1 MSSPLPRS
9 YNYGYARV
17 STDDQNLATQL
28 DLLNKAGC
36 DKIFQEKI
44 SGSRTIRPQLEQL
57 LGVLRPGDTVTV
69 AWFSRLGRNSRHL
82 VELVEGFN
90 EAGVHFK
97 ALDLGLDTTTPAG
110 KMMFTVFAAL
120 AQYQREEIFEKSK
133 HGRQLAIERGTHMG
147 RRPGVNQVQLAK
159 VEKALKSGLPVAEI
173 AQITGISLS
182 SVKRYRKLLTPD

>member
-1 MSSPLPRS
+1 MN

-28 DLLNKAGC
+28 DLLTKAGC
-36 DKIFQEKI
+36 HKIFQEKI

-57 LGVLRPGDTVTV
+57 LNVLRPGDTVTV

-82 VELVEGFN
+82 VELIENFN
-90 EAGVHFK
+90 EQGVHFK

-120 AQYQREEIFEKSK
+120 AQYQREEILEKSK
-133 HGRQLAIERGTHMG
+133 HGRQLAVERGTHMG
-147 RRPGVNQVQLAK
+147 RRPGVDQVQLAK
-159 VEKALKSGLPVAEI
+159 VAEGLKSGLSVLKIVEL
-173 AQITGISLS
+173 TGISLT
-182 SVKRYRKLLTPD
+182 SVKRYRRLLTQDK